1 MYLFL
6 PRRGKGLATHSLVR
20 MPSGYWQAE
29 LAANR
34 WITLDSETAK
44 RLDPIYGQWISKLAV
59 EDIEHW
65 EVEIPSK

>member
-1 MYLFL
+1 
-6 PRRGKGLATHSLVR
+6 